1 MNPEYQKWWQQQL
14 QLQAQ
19 AKQAAWQQQRQ
30 LTPGMGAQ
38 LYPWAAAQP
47 GVNAPVGNPL
57 LSRFPV
63 STLAEADPGN
73 ALAGFFMGNQ
83 DISSNPMLMHQLLG
97 GEPGFA
103 NL

>member
-1 MNPEYQKWWQQQL
+1 MWNNLTP
-14 QLQAQ
+14 
-19 AKQAAWQQQRQ
+19 QQQRQ